1 MISKKSAVSATRH
14 DLQDATQSNKPRK
27 MSESVCLY
35 RCGEAASAPS
45 PMETQFNGYFFFC
58 LFCFASGNNSGS
70 KDTNG
75 RKVSCSHQEWAWVL
89 HLGFCTH
96 SAGLGGR
103 AHFLAPLLLVPD
115 QRWCGAS
122 QHQCLRSSTSDR
134 NWCCWCSS
142 RGCNAVLQ
150 YQANG
155 KNRDTQD
162 YCAMDL

>member
-1 MISKKSAVSATRH
+1 MQQKAISQEKWVNLCVCIDVERQLLLHPQWRH
-14 DLQDATQSNKPRK
+14 SS
-27 MSESVCLY
+27 M
-35 RCGEAASAPS
+35 GI
-45 PMETQFNGYFFFC
+45 FFC

-103 AHFLAPLLLVPD
+103 AHFLVPLLLVPD

-162 YCAMDL
+162 CCAMDL

>member
-1 MISKKSAVSATRH
+1 MQHKAISQEKWVNLCVCIDVERQLLLHPRWRH
-14 DLQDATQSNKPRK
+14 SS
-27 MSESVCLY
+27 M
-35 RCGEAASAPS
+35 GI
-45 PMETQFNGYFFFC
+45 FFLFV
-58 LFCFASGNNSGS
+58 LFCQWQQQWFKGHQRE
-70 KDTNG
+70 K
-75 RKVSCSHQEWAWVL
+75 RVSCSHQEWAWVL